1 VWCHAVQCKKVLYSK
16 QCKTQLIAA
25 LSAVLVAVQCSA
37 VQCIALLNTVQ
48 TQLIAALSAVL
59 VASIQCKTQLIAALR
74 AVLVV
79 VQFSEQ

>member
-1 VWCHAVQCKKVLYSK
+1 MLGSKQCKAGLNAVWCHAVQCKKVLYSK
-16 QCKTQLIAA
+16 QCK
-25 LSAVLVAVQCSA
+25 
-37 VQCIALLNTVQ
+37 